1 MHQYFSA
8 DFRIINN
15 KNILLYHIFSVH
27 SPTRVLFLNT
37 AQRKEVSQHI
47 QEAVI
52 PPSREILDFSRRIIS
67 HCIIIK

>member
-15 KNILLYHIFSVH
+15 KNILLYHMFSVH

-52 PPSREILDFSRRIIS
+52 PPPGNSGFFPKNNITLFY
-67 HCIIIK
+67 